1 MVADHSNFDEP
12 LDFDEPFNIDGLLNF
27 DEPLDSYEA
36 LNFYEDI
43 DLDEPCEFP
52 AIKFAGVTMTNDELE
67 QIHRYLWKLKMRVI
81 DFSISAAT
89 WQAELPKLDEVITDI
104 MVAIA
109 ESEEGCGG
117 VMLWLLEMKARSC
130 KEIILIHIG
139 REMGR
144 S

>member
-1 MVADHSNFDEP
+1 MVAEPSNFDDP

-52 AIKFAGVTMTNDELE
+52 AFKFAGVTMTNDELE

-81 DFSISAAT
+81 DFSISAAA
-89 WQAELPKLDEVITDI
+89 WQTELPKLDKVITDI
-104 MVAIA
+104 MVATA

-117 VMLWLLEMKARSC
+117 VMLNYLERKARDC
-130 KEIILIHIG
+130 KEIILMHIG
-139 REMGR
+139 KGN
-144 S
+144 